1 MNKKQFCSILQCALF
16 SFDGI
21 SIEDMINR
29 YGFRR
34 SFAESG
40 EELCNYLK
48 TLKVTLIFSYSK
60 IGWGFFKISM

>member
-48 TLKVTLIFSYSK
+48 TLKINEDIDPFNKWNPQEKSP
-60 IGWGFFKISM
+60 